1 MLCSSNLA
9 RAGGSLFEMAYDV
22 LEELRDEGFQVL
34 EAQVAVL
41 EAQAAAKNWLLRWN
55 FQKAC
60 NVKLRLQTT
69 WTDLQLD
76 SLMRCLCCHMMFIF
90 FQHVL

>member
-1 MLCSSNLA
+1 MSMTHVDSMFFRYILAQGRAWWEMLCSSNLA

-41 EAQAAAKNWLLRWN
+41 EAQAAAKIG
-55 FQKAC
+55 
-60 NVKLRLQTT
+60 
-69 WTDLQLD
+69 
-76 SLMRCLCCHMMFIF
+76 S
-90 FQHVL
+90 

>member
-1 MLCSSNLA
+1 MLCSSDLA

-41 EAQAAAKNWLLRWN
+41 EAQEEEKIG
-55 FQKAC
+55 
-60 NVKLRLQTT
+60 
-69 WTDLQLD
+69 
-76 SLMRCLCCHMMFIF
+76 S
-90 FQHVL
+90 